1 MIGKNVNRKEWM
13 MSVFVRK
20 NLTFMWLAA
29 ISMFLCVMAWGQAAA
44 QRNVTNF
51 REIDVQRINVR
62 EPDGTLRMIISNSAT
77 APGLIFRGQEHA
89 FPNRQA
95 AGILFFNDEGTENG
109 GLLFGGAKK
118 GQNASSGGH
127 LSFDQY
133 EQDQVI
139 SLDQTEDHGRR
150 RAGLTFFDR
159 PATPI
164 PLEIIDKVNTPEGD
178 AAFSKLAA
186 AGGFGYARLFIGK
199 AEDRAS
205 TVILRDAKGLA
216 RLKLTV
222 TPSGAASIDFM
233 DESGKIIKHI
243 GEK

>member
-1 MIGKNVNRKEWM
+1 
-13 MSVFVRK
+13 MSAFVRK
-20 NLTFMWLAA
+20 NLVFLWLTV
-29 ISMFLCVMAWGQAAA
+29 ISLFLCVSAWGPVAAE
-44 QRNVTNF
+44 RPVTSF
-51 REIDVQRINVR
+51 LEIDVQRINVR
-62 EPDGTLRMIISNSAT
+62 EPDGTLRMTISNSAT
-77 APGLIFRGQEHA
+77 APGLIFRGKEHP

-95 AGILFFNDEGTENG
+95 AGILFFNDEGTEHG
-109 GLLFGGAKK
+109 GLLYGGARK
-118 GQNASSGGH
+118 GQYASSGGH

-139 SLDQTEDHGRR
+139 SLDQTEEHGRR

-164 PLEIIDKVNTPEGD
+164 PVELIDRVNTPEGD
-178 AAFSKLAA
+178 AEFAKMAE
-186 AGGFGYARLFIGK
+186 AGGFGYPRLFIGK

-222 TPSGAASIDFM
+222 TPAGAASIDFI
-233 DESGKIIKHI
+233 DASGKTVRHI
-243 GEK
+243 AEK

>member
-1 MIGKNVNRKEWM
+1 

-20 NLTFMWLAA
+20 NLVFMWLTT
-29 ISMFLCVMAWGQAAA
+29 ISMLLCVVAWGPAAA
-44 QRNVTNF
+44 ERNVTSF
-51 REIDVQRINVR
+51 TEIDVQRINVR
-62 EPDGTLRMIISNSAT
+62 EPDGTLRMTISNSST
-77 APGLIFRGQEHA
+77 APGLIFKGQEHP

-118 GQNASSGGH
+118 GQNVSSGGH

-139 SLDQTEDHGRR
+139 SLDETEEHGRR

-164 PLEIIDKVNTPEGD
+164 PLEILDKVNTPEGD
-178 AAFSKLAA
+178 AEFGKLAA
-186 AGGFGYARLFIGK
+186 AGGFGYPRLFIGK

-205 TVILRDAKGLA
+205 TVVLRDAKGLP

-222 TPSGAASIDFM
+222 TPAGAASIDFM
-233 DESGKIIKHI
+233 DESGKIVRHI
-243 GEK
+243 AEK

>member
-1 MIGKNVNRKEWM
+1 M
-13 MSVFVRK
+13 MSAFVRK
-20 NLTFMWLAA
+20 NLIFMWLAA
-29 ISMFLCVMAWGQAAA
+29 ISAFLCVIAWGQAAVE
-44 QRNVTNF
+44 RKVTSF
-51 REIDVQRINVR
+51 DEIDVQRINVR
-62 EPDGTLRMIISNSAT
+62 EPDGTLRMTISNNAR
-77 APGLIFRGQEHA
+77 APGLIFKGKEHPY
-89 FPNRQA
+89 PNRQA

-118 GQNASSGGH
+118 GRYVGSGGH

-139 SLDQTEDHGRR
+139 SLDQTEENGRR

-164 PLEIIDKVNTPEGD
+164 PLELIDNVNTPEGN
-178 AAFSKLAA
+178 AEFEKLAQT
-186 AGGFGYARLFIGK
+186 GGFGYPRLFIGK
-199 AEDRAS
+199 MEDRAS

-222 TPSGAASIDFM
+222 TPAGAASIDFM
-233 DESGKIIKHI
+233 DGSGKIVRRIA
-243 GEK
+243 EN

>member
-1 MIGKNVNRKEWM
+1 
-13 MSVFVRK
+13 
-20 NLTFMWLAA
+20 MWLAA
-29 ISMFLCVMAWGQAAA
+29 ISLFLCVIAWGQAAGD
-44 QRNVTNF
+44 RKVVFT
-51 REIDVQRINVR
+51 ELDVQRINVR
-62 EPDGTLRMIISNSAT
+62 EPDGTLRMTISNTAT
-77 APGLIFRGQEHA
+77 APGLIFKGKEHA

-118 GQNASSGGH
+118 GRNASSGGH

-139 SLDQTEDHGRR
+139 SLDQTEEYGRR

-159 PATPI
+159 PATPL
-164 PLEIIDKVNTPEGD
+164 PLELLEKMNTPEGD
-178 AAFSKLAA
+178 AEFEKLKE
-186 AGGFGYARLFIGK
+186 AGGFGYPRLFIGK
-199 AEDRAS
+199 TENRAS

-222 TPSGAASIDFM
+222 TPAGAASIEFI
-233 DESGKIIKHI
+233 DESGKIVRRIA
-243 GEK
+243 EK

>member
-1 MIGKNVNRKEWM
+1 
-13 MSVFVRK
+13 MSAFVRK
-20 NLTFMWLAA
+20 NLIYAWLTA
-29 ISMFLCVMAWGQAAA
+29 ISVLLGVIAWGQAAA
-44 QRNVTNF
+44 ERTVTGF
-51 REIDVQRINVR
+51 VEIDVQRINVR
-62 EPDGTLRMIISNSAT
+62 EPDGTLRMTISNAAS
-77 APGLIFRGQEHA
+77 APGLIFKGTEHP

-118 GQNASSGGH
+118 GQNVGSGGH

-139 SLDQTEDHGRR
+139 SLDQTEEHGRR

-164 PLEIIDKVNTPEGD
+164 PLELIDKVNTPEGSD
-178 AAFSKLAA
+178 EFETLSKS
-186 AGGFGYARLFIGK
+186 GGFGYPRLFIGK
-199 AEDRAS
+199 TEDRDS
-205 TVILRDAKGLA
+205 TVILRDAKGLV

-222 TPSGAASIDFM
+222 TPAGAASIEFM
-233 DESGKIIKHI
+233 DESGKIVRRIA
-243 GEK
+243 EK